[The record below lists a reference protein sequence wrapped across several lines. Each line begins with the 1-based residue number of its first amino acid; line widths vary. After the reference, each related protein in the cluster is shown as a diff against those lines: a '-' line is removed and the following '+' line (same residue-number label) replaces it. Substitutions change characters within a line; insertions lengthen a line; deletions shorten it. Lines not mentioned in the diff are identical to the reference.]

1 MNIYT
6 GLSGVDVAPWSHS
19 SNDGPAAYPRFLR
32 LSETLSDA
40 LKVSMG
46 EAWRDRETCHEYVA
60 DRENESGESAAG
72 T

>member
-1 MNIYT
+1 MSIDT

-46 EAWRDRETCHEYVA
+46 EAWRDRKAYQEYVA
-60 DRENESGESAAG
+60 NREDESGESADG